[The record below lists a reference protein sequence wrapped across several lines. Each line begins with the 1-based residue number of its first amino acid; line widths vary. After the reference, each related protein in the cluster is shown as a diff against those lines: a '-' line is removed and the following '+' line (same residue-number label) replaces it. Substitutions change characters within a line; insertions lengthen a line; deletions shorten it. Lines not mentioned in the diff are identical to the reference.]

1 MKVVVVGAS
10 GNAGT
15 ALLRALRAEPRVT
28 EVVGVVRRVP
38 AGTPPAPYDVARW
51 VHVDISEDGP
61 DAPVVARL
69 AAAFAGA
76 DAVVHLAW
84 ALQPT
89 HRREVLRRTN
99 VDGAR
104 RVIDAVVAAGV
115 PHLVVASSVGAYT
128 PVHDDVPRDER
139 WSTDGVRTSEY
150 SVDKVAVERL
160 LDEAELQHPGL
171 RVARIRPAL
180 LFQRVAGS
188 GVERYF
194 LGRMAPAAVLRH
206 PLPVLPWPA
215 GVRVQAV
222 HADDAAQ
229 VYLQVVLRRS
239 TGAFN
244 VAAPD
249 VLRGQD
255 VADVLAGGRRRDV
268 PVALVRAAVSAGWL
282 GRAIAVSPGWVDLAA
297 GVPLLDAGRAQREL
311 DWRPRWS
318 ARAALERIVSG
329 LAEGAGTASPPMR
342 PRSHARRS
350 LLGGQASVR

>member
-10 GNAGT
+10 GNVGT
-15 ALLRALRAEPRVT
+15 AVLRAVRAESRVA
-28 EVVGVVRRVP
+28 EVVGVARRVP
-38 AGTPPAPYDVARW
+38 TGTPPAPYDVARW
-51 VHVDISEDGP
+51 VHVDLAETGP
-61 DAPVVARL
+61 DEPVVARL

-89 HRREVLRRTN
+89 HRRDVLRRTN
-99 VDGAR
+99 VDGTR
-104 RVIDAVVAAGV
+104 RTIDAAVAAGV

-128 PVHDDVPRDER
+128 PVRDDVPRDEG
-139 WSTDGVRTSEY
+139 WPTDGVRTSEY

-160 LDEAELQHPGL
+160 LDEAELSHPGL

-180 LFQRVAGS
+180 IFQRVAGS

-206 PLPVLPWPA
+206 RLPVLPWPT

-222 HADDAAQ
+222 HADDVAQ

-249 VLRGQD
+249 VLHGQD

-268 PVALVRAAVSAGWL
+268 PVALVRAVVSAGWL
-282 GRAIAVSPGWVDLAA
+282 GRAVAVSPGWVDLAA
-297 GVPLLDAGRAQREL
+297 GVPLLDAGRARQEL

>member
-61 DAPVVARL
+61 DDPAVGRL

-115 PHLVVASSVGAYT
+115 PHLVVASSVGTYT
-128 PVHDDVPRDER
+128 PVHDDVPRDEG

-171 RVARIRPAL
+171 SVARVRPAL
-180 LFQRVAGS
+180 IFQRVAGS

-206 PLPVLPWPA
+206 RLPLLPWPS

-229 VYLQVVLRRS
+229 VYLQVVLRGS
-239 TGAFN
+239 AGAFN

-249 VLRGQD
+249 VLHGQD
-255 VADVLAGGRRRDV
+255 VADVLAGGRLHEV
-268 PVALVRAAVSAGWL
+268 PVALARAAVSAGWR

-342 PRSHARRS
+342 PRSRARRS